1 MQLTTAQVPAEAPGW
16 DYFLSCREFY
26 VMNTLSTIGASIVT
40 LALISYS
47 IGIISEQ
54 VKKTLIPRVLI
65 FITLGVTLD
74 VTATIFM
81 ILGSRNSPFTVHGFI
96 GYSALLVMMVEL
108 TRIWRTYQKIGLNGE
123 VPRSVHLYSRYAYI
137 WWVVAYITGSLIAMT

>member
-1 MQLTTAQVPAEAPGW
+1 MNA
-16 DYFLSCREFY
+16 LS
-26 VMNTLSTIGASIVT
+26 VTGATIVT

-54 VKKTLIPRVLI
+54 VKRKIIPRVLI
-65 FITLGVTLD
+65 FITLGVVLD

-81 ILGSRNSPFTVHGFI
+81 ILGSKNSPFTLHGFI
-96 GYSALLVMMVEL
+96 GYSALFLMLIELVKV
-108 TRIWRTYQKIGLNGE
+108 WRAYNKSGMRADVPKGL
-123 VPRSVHLYSRYAYI
+123 HMYSRFAYI

>member
-1 MQLTTAQVPAEAPGW
+1 MNL
-16 DYFLSCREFY
+16 LSI
-26 VMNTLSTIGASIVT
+26 IGASIVT

-54 VKKTLIPRVLI
+54 LKKQVIPRVLI
-65 FITLGVTLD
+65 FITLGVILD

-81 ILGSRNSPFTVHGFI
+81 ILGSKNSPFTIHGMI
-96 GYSALLVMMVEL
+96 GYSALFIMMIELV
-108 TRIWRTYQKIGLNGE
+108 RIWRLYTKSGMHVA
-123 VPRSVHLYSRYAYI
+123 VPPALHKYSRYAYI

>member
-1 MQLTTAQVPAEAPGW
+1 
-16 DYFLSCREFY
+16 
-26 VMNTLSTIGASIVT
+26 MNTLSTIGAGIVT

-47 IGIISEQ
+47 IGIITEQ

-65 FITLGVTLD
+65 FITIGVTLD
-74 VTATIFM
+74 ITATVFM

-96 GYSALLVMMVEL
+96 GYSALLVMLIEL
-108 TRIWRTYQKIGLNGE
+108 TRIWRTYQKKGLNE
-123 VPRSVHLYSRYAYI
+123 EIPKSVHLYSRYAYI

>member
-1 MQLTTAQVPAEAPGW
+1 
-16 DYFLSCREFY
+16 
-26 VMNTLSTIGASIVT
+26 MNTLSTIGASIVT

-65 FITLGVTLD
+65 FITIGVTLD
-74 VTATIFM
+74 VTATVFM

-96 GYSALLVMMVEL
+96 GYSALLVMLIEL
-108 TRIWRTYQKIGLNGE
+108 TRIWRTYKKTGLNGE
-123 VPRSVHLYSRYAYI
+123 VPKSVHLYSRYAYI

>member
-1 MQLTTAQVPAEAPGW
+1 
-16 DYFLSCREFY
+16 
-26 VMNTLSTIGASIVT
+26 MNTLSTIGASIVT

-65 FITLGVTLD
+65 FISIGVTLD
-74 VTATIFM
+74 VTATVFM

-96 GYSALLVMMVEL
+96 GYSALLVMMIEL
-108 TRIWRTYQKIGLNGE
+108 IRIWRTYRKKGLNAQ
-123 VPRSVHLYSRYAYI
+123 VPLSVHRYSRYAYI

>member
-1 MQLTTAQVPAEAPGW
+1 
-16 DYFLSCREFY
+16 
-26 VMNTLSTIGASIVT
+26 MNTLSIAGAIIVT

-54 VKKTLIPRVLI
+54 LKKKIIPRVLI
-65 FITLGVTLD
+65 FLTVGVVLD

-81 ILGSRNSPFTVHGFI
+81 ILGSKNSPFTIHGFI
-96 GYSALLVMMVEL
+96 GYSALLVMLIEL
-108 TRIWRTYQKIGLNGE
+108 VRIWKVYNREGINGDVPKGL
-123 VPRSVHLYSRYAYI
+123 HFYSRIAYI

>member
-1 MQLTTAQVPAEAPGW
+1 
-16 DYFLSCREFY
+16 
-26 VMNTLSTIGASIVT
+26 MNTLSIIGATIVT

-54 VKKTLIPRVLI
+54 VKRKIIPRVLI
-65 FITLGVTLD
+65 FITLGVILD

-81 ILGSRNSPFTVHGFI
+81 ILGSKNSPFTVHGFV
-96 GYSALLVMMVEL
+96 GYSALLVMLIEL
-108 TRIWRTYQKIGLNGE
+108 VRIWQTYNKSGMNAE
-123 VPRSVHLYSRYAYI
+123 VPKGLHLYSRLAYI